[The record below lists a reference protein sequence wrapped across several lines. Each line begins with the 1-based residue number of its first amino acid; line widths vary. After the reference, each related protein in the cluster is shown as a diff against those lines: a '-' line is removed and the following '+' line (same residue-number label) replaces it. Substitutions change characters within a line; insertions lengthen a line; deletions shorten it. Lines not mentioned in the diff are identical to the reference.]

1 MTYNLVDAEKL
12 SLIYKKIMSAVMSEE
27 VTEITELE
35 LEKNFDEIME
45 RVEAGETF
53 IIRREDGSAVAMVP
67 AAMVEEAGV
76 DLSALTQNLD
86 NDYEICDNMWDHDDA
101 S

>member
-1 MTYNLVDAEKL
+1 
-12 SLIYKKIMSAVMSEE
+12 MSAVMSEE
-27 VTEITELE
+27 TIEITELE

-45 RVEAGETF
+45 RVENGETF

-67 AAMVEEAGV
+67 ASLVEEAGI
-76 DLSALTQNLD
+76 DLKTVSKVAQPLD
-86 NDYEICDNMWDHDDA
+86 NDDEMWDNYFEHDDA

>member
-1 MTYNLVDAEKL
+1 
-12 SLIYKKIMSAVMSEE
+12 MSAVMSEE
-27 VTEITELE
+27 TIEITELE

-45 RVEAGETF
+45 RVENGETF

-67 AAMVEEAGV
+67 ASLVEEAGV
-76 DLSALTQNLD
+76 DLKTISKVAQPLD
-86 NDYEICDNMWDHDDA
+86 NDDEMWDNYFEHDDA

>member
-1 MTYNLVDAEKL
+1 
-12 SLIYKKIMSAVMSEE
+12 MSAVMSEE

-35 LEKNFDEIME
+35 LEKNFDDIIE

-67 AAMVEEAGV
+67 ASIVEEAGV
-76 DLSALTQNLD
+76 DLSALAKTAEPLD
-86 NDYEICDNMWDHDDA
+86 IDDEVCDNMWDHDDA

>member
-1 MTYNLVDAEKL
+1 
-12 SLIYKKIMSAVMSEE
+12 MSAAMSEN

-45 RVEAGETF
+45 RVESGETF

-67 AAMVEEAGV
+67 ASLVEEAGI
-76 DLSALTQNLD
+76 DLKTVSKAAHSLD
-86 NDYEICDNMWDHDDA
+86 KDDELWDNYFDHDEGT
-101 S
+101 

>member
-1 MTYNLVDAEKL
+1 
-12 SLIYKKIMSAVMSEE
+12 MSAVMSEE

-67 AAMVEEAGV
+67 ASMVEEAGV
-76 DLSALTQNLD
+76 DLSALVKDPLD
-86 NDYEICDNMWDHDDA
+86 KGEDLWDNYFDHDDA

>member
-1 MTYNLVDAEKL
+1 
-12 SLIYKKIMSAVMSEE
+12 MSEE
-27 VTEITELE
+27 TIEITELE

-45 RVEAGETF
+45 RVENGETF

-67 AAMVEEAGV
+67 ASLVEEAGV
-76 DLSALTQNLD
+76 DLKTISKVAQPLD
-86 NDYEICDNMWDHDDA
+86 NDDEMWDNYFEHDDA

>member
-1 MTYNLVDAEKL
+1 
-12 SLIYKKIMSAVMSEE
+12 MSAVMSEE
-27 VTEITELE
+27 TIEITELE

-45 RVEAGETF
+45 RVENGETF

-67 AAMVEEAGV
+67 ASLVEEAGI
-76 DLSALTQNLD
+76 DLKTVSKVAQPLD
-86 NDYEICDNMWDHDDA
+86 SDDEMWDNYFEHDDA

>member
-1 MTYNLVDAEKL
+1 MDVEKL
-12 SLIYKKIMSAVMSEE
+12 LLTYKNKMSAVMSEE

-67 AAMVEEAGV
+67 ASLVEEAGV
-76 DLSALTQNLD
+76 DLKTLSKASHPLD
-86 NDYEICDNMWDHDDA
+86 KDEELWDNYFDHDEG

>member
-1 MTYNLVDAEKL
+1 
-12 SLIYKKIMSAVMSEE
+12 MSEE
-27 VTEITELE
+27 TIEITELE

-45 RVEAGETF
+45 RVENGETF

-67 AAMVEEAGV
+67 ASLVEEAGI
-76 DLSALTQNLD
+76 DLKTVSKVAQPLD
-86 NDYEICDNMWDHDDA
+86 SDDEMWDNYFEHDDA

>member
-1 MTYNLVDAEKL
+1 MTYDLVDAKKL
-12 SLIYKKIMSAVMSEE
+12 LHTLENKMSAVMSEE

-67 AAMVEEAGV
+67 ASMVEEAGV
-76 DLSALTQNLD
+76 DLSAFTQTLD
-86 NDYEICDNMWDHDDA
+86 NDDQICDNMWDHDDA